1 MREVSLPNSA
11 NFPQAFSKNCLTAS
25 LLKEGLSANFLE
37 KSLIKN
43 RRDGVVKR
51 RNGLLRK
58 KRKVKTE
65 PDVRSARVRI

>member
-1 MREVSLPNSA
+1 M
-11 NFPQAFSKNCLTAS
+11 
-25 LLKEGLSANFLE
+25 KEGLSANFLE